1 MARLVPFAYGFRPF
15 FLAAGWYALMA
26 LGVWLL
32 LYRAGSAPFGML
44 PAFLWHAHE
53 MLFGFVAAAI
63 GGFML
68 TAVPSWTGSRGYA
81 GRPLILLFC
90 AWLAGRAAMAAAG
103 VLPLWLVAVA
113 ELAFLPALAATLAP
127 ALFRSTNRN
136 RPLLVVIFALWA
148 TDAAFLYGLAN
159 ADVLLASRSVRIA
172 LYIVLL
178 LVTVIGG
185 RIVPAFTAAALRNR
199 GIQVKVRSWPVVER
213 LAIGSMVALILF
225 DLAAPAHWT
234 TAAVAS
240 IAALAHAARM
250 IGWQTLHTFRDPIV
264 WVLHAAYAWL
274 PIGLLLK
281 AAAML
286 GGGAWAV
293 HWPHALGAGAAA
305 TMILA
310 VMTRASLGHT
320 GRPLA
325 VAKPIAWAYAFLV
338 AAAAVRVFGPT
349 VLPLDYAHVV
359 VCAGLL
365 WFAAFLL
372 YAWVYTPILLRPRV
386 DGKSG

>member
-15 FLAAGWYALMA
+15 FLAAGWYALVA
-26 LGVWLL
+26 LGIWLI
-32 LYRAGSAPFGML
+32 LYRDGAAPFGTL

-90 AWLAGRAAMAAAG
+90 LWLAGRIAMAAVG
-103 VLPLWLVAVA
+103 VLPWWLVAVA

-136 RPLLVVIFALWA
+136 RPLLAVLFALWA
-148 TDAAFLYGLAN
+148 TDAAFVYALADL
-159 ADVLLASRSVRIA
+159 DVLLASRAVRIA
-172 LYIVLL
+172 LDIVLL

-199 GIQVKVRSWPVVER
+199 GIQLRVRTWPLVER
-213 LAIGSMVALILF
+213 LAIGSMVAVILF
-225 DLAAPAHWT
+225 DIAAPAHWT
-234 TAAVAS
+234 AAAVALL
-240 IAALAHAARM
+240 AALAHAAR
-250 IGWQTLHTFRDPIV
+250 ITGWQTLHTFKDPIV

-274 PIGLLLK
+274 PIGLFLK
-281 AAAML
+281 AVSML
-286 GGGAWAV
+286 AGAPWAV

-305 TMILA
+305 TMIIA

-325 VAKPIAWAYAFLV
+325 VARRIAWAYAFLI
-338 AAAAVRVFGPT
+338 AAAAVRVFGPA
-349 VLPLDYAHVV
+349 VLPLDYAHVI
-359 VCAGLL
+359 VCAGVL
-365 WFAAFLL
+365 WIVAFLL
-372 YAWVYTPILLRPRV
+372 YAWVYTPILLQPRV
-386 DGKSG
+386 DGKAG